1 MVVEPVLAELV
12 EASKRPQKRANED
25 GGLTS
30 TSSATT
36 TGSATGSHQ
45 ILKINFRVGDQQNL

>member
-1 MVVEPVLAELV
+1 MVVELVVAEPV
-12 EASKRPQKRANED
+12 EASKRPQKKTNED

-36 TGSATGSHQ
+36 TGSATELP
-45 ILKINFRVGDQQNL
+45 IFEI